1 MKEAYFVLYTELNP
15 FVDVMQQEVARVK
28 KEKHYL
34 QILHGIGKLCVY
46 LQAKDNEIINNVEYQ
61 SLILQQ

>member
-28 KEKHYL
+28 KR
-34 QILHGIGKLCVY
+34 
-46 LQAKDNEIINNVEYQ
+46 NIIYRYCTE
-61 SLILQQ
+61 